1 MAILKNAYLRTVIF
15 ATLLAVTLY
24 FTIFH
29 TCSAIA
35 AEVKKFEKANI
46 VVEQNFTDDD
56 AEIVIFAKGID
67 EGLAKLK
74 VFGPSGTEILRLSV
88 YDKILGVREF
98 AVESAEPNVTDVLN
112 AYPAG
117 RYRFEGLTIS
127 GIRLEAVGNLSHVL
141 PKPAVVEMDKTS
153 GTVSWAPVSG
163 VKGYRLEFEREVK
176 GQDVLKLTLDL
187 PSSVTDFQ
195 VPKVFLGPG
204 DYQVGIA
211 AISRNGN
218 IVVVEKEFS
227 INK

>member
-1 MAILKNAYLRTVIF
+1 MIMLKNTYLRTINLT
-15 ATLLAVTLY
+15 TLLVVTLY
-24 FTIFH
+24 FTSYH
-29 TCSAIA
+29 TCLAIA
-35 AEVKKFEKANI
+35 AEVKKFGKASI

-56 AEIVIFAKGID
+56 AEIVILAKGID

-74 VFGPSGTEILRLSV
+74 VFGPSGREILRLSAH
-88 YDKILGVREF
+88 DKILGVREF
-98 AVESAEPNVTDVLN
+98 AVESAEPNVTDVLS

-117 RYRFEGLTIS
+117 RYRFEGYTIS
-127 GIRLEAVGNLSHVL
+127 GMRLEAVRNLSHVL
-141 PKPAVVEMDKTS
+141 PKATVVEMDKTS
-153 GTVSWAPVSG
+153 GTLSWTPVSG

-176 GQDVLKLTLDL
+176 EIDVLKLTLEL

-195 VPKVFLGPG
+195 VPEVLLGPG

-211 AISRNGN
+211 AISKNGN